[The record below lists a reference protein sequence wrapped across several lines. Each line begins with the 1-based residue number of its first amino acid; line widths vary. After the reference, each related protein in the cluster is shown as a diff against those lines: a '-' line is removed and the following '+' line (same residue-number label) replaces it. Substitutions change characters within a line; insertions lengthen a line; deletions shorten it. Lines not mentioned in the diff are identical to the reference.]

1 MCMTRKEDRE
11 AGDDQKSFLDA
22 YDVNGDG
29 APKIQVIWQ
38 WQCHNH
44 ACNDPT

>member
-1 MCMTRKEDRE
+1 MTRKEDRE